1 MMGSTCEGGDQMNN
15 RRFRLLPTLALVAL
29 ATLMAV
35 TVVSARPPAQEE
47 VSEDLEQL
55 AGIMPASW
63 RVDDVIGDDPDE
75 PGYRGPQPSTIDGDM
90 AASEDAVG
98 DAPDWEALMA
108 GPQPDKPGYGEAKGP
123 EWTDFYYAFVAG
135 SSLRPRDSSS
145 GWRYQGVGC
154 VYINNGNQLMTVDL
168 NIPAGARIDYL
179 RLYYRDTSASN
190 STAWITTYDGAGA
203 FTDLTNVSSAGNSGY
218 GTTLSPLVSH
228 VVNNASRSYSLNWQA
243 NQTGTSMQLCGLRVA
258 YRLPT

>member
-1 MMGSTCEGGDQMNN
+1 MMSNK
-15 RRFRLLPTLALVAL
+15 RLRVLPALALVVL
-29 ATLMAV
+29 AMIMAV
-35 TVVSARPPAQEE
+35 TVVSARPPAQEA
-47 VSEDLEQL
+47 SEDPEQL
-55 AGIMPASW
+55 AQTTPSSW

-75 PGYRGPQPSTIDGDM
+75 RGYHGPQPAAVGGDF
-90 AASEDAVG
+90 AASEDAAA

-108 GPQPDKPGYGEAKGP
+108 GPQPDKPGYGEARGP

-145 GWRYQGVGC
+145 GWRYPGVGC

-168 NIPAGARIDYL
+168 NIPTGARIDYL

-190 STAWITTYDGAGA
+190 STAWITNYDGAGA
-203 FTDLTNVSSAGNSGY
+203 FTDLTNVASTGNSGY

>member
-1 MMGSTCEGGDQMNN
+1 MSNK
-15 RRFRLLPTLALVAL
+15 RVRAFPVLASVLLAMLL
-29 ATLMAV
+29 AV
-35 TVVSARPPAQEE
+35 TVVSARPPAQE

-55 AGIMPASW
+55 AEIVPGSW

-75 PGYRGPQPSTIDGDM
+75 PGYRGSLQTAPEGLAT
-90 AASEDAVG
+90 SEDAAV

-108 GPQPDKPGYGEAKGP
+108 GPQPDKPGYGDDRGP
-123 EWTDFYYAFVAG
+123 EWTDFYYTFVAG

-145 GWRYQGVGC
+145 AWRYQGVGC
-154 VYINNGNQLMTVDL
+154 VYINNGNQLMTIDL
-168 NIPAGARIDYL
+168 NIPSGARIDYL

-190 STAWITTYDGAGA
+190 SVAWITTYDGAGA
-203 FTDLTNVSSAGNSGY
+203 VTDLTNVPSAGNSGY

-228 VVNNASRSYSLNWQA
+228 VVNNASRSYSLNWRA
-243 NQTGTSMQLCGLRVA
+243 DQTGSSMQLCGLRVA